1 MGLLSRFENTM
12 EDAVD
17 GAAERLFDAPLSPV
31 QIQKKA
37 EKQMNRERIVGAGK
51 QYAPTLYTV
60 LVNYDDDAR
69 LFAYYPTLAGEV
81 ETYLSAKAAENG
93 YVMDGAPLVRF
104 IPADGLKSGKFDV
117 VAEMVAAPIVD
128 KLRDEEMERY
138 GLADAGQ
145 PPYEP
150 AYDECDE
157 YGDAYGNAP
166 AYEDGAYDDAYGSA
180 CDPYQQ
186 AETPYDNDDF
196 DPYSQP
202 QQGYADEYQ
211 DDYAPAPEYA
221 PAAEAETYED
231 AYDESYQI
239 HESAHPSLEFLPG
252 FDKDVEE
259 KVLRPTLRPE
269 EMRAATL
276 RPEEMNLGADEFVDE
291 DESRYQDA
299 RPQARPQAEPRYEEP
314 RYEEPRYEEPRYE
327 EPRPQMDA
335 RPDFRAN
342 DEYRTPMA
350 APAQHTMLFQPNKQ
364 AAQRPQQ
371 RPQQGAE
378 KHRYLEDTATGRRY
392 ILQGDHVLIGRDSAC
407 SVVVSDINASR
418 RHAEMYL
425 DSFGEWVINDI
436 GSLNGTFVNG
446 HEVQSLQ
453 LIDGDR
459 ISIGKKT
466 LVYRKG

>member
-60 LVNYDDDAR
+60 LVNFDDDAR
-69 LFAYYPTLAGEV
+69 LFGYYPTLAGEV

-93 YVMDGAPLVRF
+93 FVMDGAPLVRF
-104 IPADGLKSGKFDV
+104 IPAEGLKSGKFDV
-117 VAEMVAAPIVD
+117 VAEMVAAPIVE

-138 GLADAGQ
+138 GLADTGQ
-145 PPYEP
+145 PAYNP
-150 AYDECDE
+150 AYDD
-157 YGDAYGNAP
+157 YDDSDAYDDGARD
-166 AYEDGAYDDAYGSA
+166 AYDEDVYGATYDDGAYEGETAYDSYQQ
-180 CDPYQQ
+180 DPYQQ

-196 DPYSQP
+196 DPYSQSDYAQDGYAAAP
-202 QQGYADEYQ
+202 QAEADGYAD
-211 DDYAPAPEYA
+211 D
-221 PAAEAETYED
+221 
-231 AYDESYQI
+231 YDEAYQL
-239 HESAHPSLEFLPG
+239 HEPAHPSLELPG
-252 FDKDVEE
+252 FDRDVEE

-269 EMRAATL
+269 EMTL
-276 RPEEMNLGADEFVDE
+276 DDQYVDE

-299 RPQARPQAEPRYEEP
+299 QPQPEPRYEQ
-314 RYEEPRYEEPRYE
+314 RRQQDA
-327 EPRPQMDA
+327 RPPMDA

-364 AAQRPQQ
+364 QPAAPQRPP
-371 RPQQGAE
+371 RGE
-378 KHRYLEDTATGRRY
+378 EHRYLEDTSTGRRY
-392 ILQGDHVLIGRDSAC
+392 ILTGDHVLIGRDSAC

-459 ISIGKKT
+459 ISVGKKT